1 MHSKEIV
8 EYIES
13 ELEKGFHIDDIRRAL
28 KAVGHDVQII
38 EDSILHVH
46 KKKQRKEKIRKLA
59 LIIIPLL
66 IVLVILAVML
76 LPKFLNNANNSQNQ
90 NISQPV
96 PIVIPDKTLYEDAI
110 STGNLDLCNQINS
123 SSLKSR
129 CNQILSSLNSN
140 NNITIPPQVTLDR
153 DLYEDAIST
162 GNLDLCNQINSSSLK
177 SRCLSILSSLKAPTP
192 TVEQTTS
199 NSTNTINP
207 NTQQDRSYYENAIS
221 TGDKTLCD
229 KIASSS
235 LKSRCLS
242 ILK

>member
-129 CNQILSSLNSN
+129 C
-140 NNITIPPQVTLDR
+140 
-153 DLYEDAIST
+153 
-162 GNLDLCNQINSSSLK
+162 
-177 SRCLSILSSLKAPTP
+177 LSILSSLKAPTP